1 MGTRQKHCE
10 FCGRFF
16 TPDARLGER
25 QRCCSRPE
33 CKRLRK
39 RTSQASWTKKNK
51 GYFQGR
57 YGNTLL
63 WLEAHPGYLRQ
74 RRRRMRRDIQ
84 DAIPDLTARKSV
96 RLLLPL
102 KWFKDDIQD
111 TMVKITLIDS
121 ETYLGT
127 AGEVIYKTRLA
138 KTGS

>member
-1 MGTRQKHCE
+1 
-10 FCGRFF
+10 
-16 TPDARLGER
+16 
-25 QRCCSRPE
+25 
-33 CKRLRK
+33 
-39 RTSQASWTKKNK
+39 
-51 GYFQGR
+51 
-57 YGNTLL
+57 
-63 WLEAHPGYLRQ
+63 
-74 RRRRMRRDIQ
+74 MRRDIQ